1 MNLTA
6 SDSSTRSSFQTQEG
20 QSIVQPLPVKGESV
34 SKSYRDSFK
43 GTAWHYARYRQGYPE
58 PFFLHITE
66 RFHLDETGRLL
77 DLGCGTGQLA
87 IPLAKRFE
95 QVVGMDPE
103 PEMLAEAK
111 VQARQA
117 GVTSITWIE
126 GGSADLEDMKAQLG
140 TFRLVTMG
148 SSFHWMDRDA
158 TLRTLAKMIV
168 PSGGIVIVWTEFL
181 WNKTNEWTQTVK
193 TVIQHWLGEER
204 RAGSSTYVELKE
216 RHESV
221 LARSPFKCRETY
233 RLEYRRRWT
242 VESLIGQLYS
252 TSFSSVAVLG
262 NKRESFEED
271 LRKTLLELNPS
282 GEFTEDVV
290 LEAYLAWLE

>member
-1 MNLTA
+1 M
-6 SDSSTRSSFQTQEG
+6 
-20 QSIVQPLPVKGESV
+20 

-43 GTAWHYARYRQGYPE
+43 GTAWYYARYRQGYPE
-58 PFFLHITE
+58 PFFIHITE

-95 QVVGMDPE
+95 QVIGMDPE

-111 VQARQA
+111 VQARKA
-117 GVTSITWIE
+117 GVTTITWIE
-126 GGSADLEDMKAQLG
+126 GGSADLEDMKAQPG

-158 TLRTLAKMIV
+158 ILQTLAKLIV

-181 WNKTNEWTQTVK
+181 WNKTNEWTQAVK
-193 TVIQHWLGEER
+193 TVIQRWLGEER
-204 RAGSSTYVELKE
+204 RAGSSTYVEPKE
-216 RHESV
+216 RHEIV
-221 LARSPFKCRETY
+221 LARSPFKRRETY
-233 RLEYRRRWT
+233 RLDYQRYWT
-242 VESLIGQLYS
+242 IESLIGQLYS

-262 NKRESFEED
+262 NQRESFEED

-282 GEFTEDVV
+282 GQFTEDVV